1 MPGIF
6 LSLGSNLGN
15 RAANIAMALR
25 MLAPLVRVE
34 GVSRL
39 YESAPADGSDQPL
52 YYNAAA
58 RVVTGLGPDLLLA
71 HLKHVERLIGRRPS
85 PRWSPRP
92 IDIDIVLF
100 DDVVLR
106 GEELSIPHPRLA
118 ERSFVLRPLLDL
130 DPGLTLP
137 GSGQRLAEL
146 RAASEPLTVVAE
158 GEWWRDARKVGV
170 PMPAATLARPSDAS

>member
-1 MPGIF
+1 MPGIY

-39 YESAPADGSDQPL
+39 YESAAEDGSSQPL

-58 RVVTGLGPDLLLA
+58 RVVTGLSPDLLLA
-71 HLKHVERLIGRRPS
+71 HAKHVERLIGRRPS

-100 DDVVLR
+100 NDVVLS
-106 GEELSIPHPRLA
+106 GDKLSIPHPRLT
-118 ERSFVLRPLLDL
+118 ERAFVLRPLLDL
-130 DPGLTLP
+130 DPDLALP
-137 GSGQRLAEL
+137 GTGHRLAQL
-146 RAASEPLTVVAE
+146 RAASEPLAVVAE
-158 GEWWRDARKVGV
+158 GEWWREARSVGV
-170 PMPAATLARPSDAS
+170 PATAPAS